1 MPNDSKARRCNRCH
15 GTQALTRHHIVPRS
29 AGGGDAESNIERLC
43 RPCHE
48 KEHRARPRQ
57 RAMTRAQ
64 KLDKKRLLRLC
75 KASLEF
81 DCRPGGE
88 KCSNCA
94 QTCVNLV
101 LELLILFFL
110 WMDEATRE
118 ACGRGTIGSR
128 ETIAP
133 VS

>member
-1 MPNDSKARRCNRCH
+1 MQNGTKAQQCNRCH

-29 AGGGDAESNIERLC
+29 AGGGDAESNIEWLC

-57 RAMTRAQ
+57 RAATRAQ
-64 KLDKKRLLRLC
+64 KLEKKRLLRLY

-88 KCSNCA
+88 RCSTCSI
-94 QTCVNLV
+94 TCVNLV
-101 LELLILFFL
+101 LELLILFFR
-110 WMDEATRE
+110 WMDEASRE
-118 ACGRGTIGSR
+118 ACGRGGIGSR
-128 ETIAP
+128 
-133 VS
+133 